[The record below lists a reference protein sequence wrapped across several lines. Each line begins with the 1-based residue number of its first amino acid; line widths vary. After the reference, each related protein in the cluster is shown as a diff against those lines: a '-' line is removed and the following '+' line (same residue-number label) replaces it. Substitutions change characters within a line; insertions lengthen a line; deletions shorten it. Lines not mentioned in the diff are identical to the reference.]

1 MKLAF
6 VADEISSFIKN
17 HDSTWA
23 IMQAGFGLGHEI
35 FYTHIS
41 DLSFIGEPHANCI
54 RLDDEFFQHQILSS
68 SSLLEFP
75 AQPRTQHL
83 SLDSFDKIFMR
94 ADPPVDQQ
102 YVHACQILS
111 LCKKA
116 QVVNNPRAILEH
128 NEKLAIFNFPD
139 LILPTI
145 VTTDLDEIN
154 IFIQTH
160 GTVVVKP
167 LDLMGGQGIFILSS
181 ENFHKFKTLS
191 GSTIDKD
198 TIKPLMIQK
207 FLPEV
212 KTNGDKRL
220 IVINGNLE
228 GALRRIPS
236 QSDFRANIAAGGT
249 YAKYEPSVRDREIC
263 SSLSS
268 FLVNNGIILAGVDVI
283 GDYLTE
289 INITSPTCLQEIN
302 RVNNWQ
308 AQDQLEYRVLEAIS

>member
-1 MKLAF
+1 MRLAF

-23 IMQAGFGLGHEI
+23 IMQAGFDLGHEI
-35 FYTHIS
+35 YYTHIS
-41 DLSFIGEPHANCI
+41 DLSFIGEPCANCI
-54 RLDDEFFQHQILSS
+54 RLDDEFFQHQKVSS

-83 SLDSFDKIFMR
+83 SLESFDKIFMR

-102 YVHACQILS
+102 YVHACQILT

-116 QVVNNPRAILEH
+116 QVLNNPRAILEH
-128 NEKLAIFNFPD
+128 NEKLSIFNFPE
-139 LILPTI
+139 LILPTM

-154 IFIQTH
+154 IFMQAH

-167 LDLMGGQGIFILSS
+167 LDLMGGQGIFILNAQ
-181 ENFHKFKTLS
+181 NFHQLETLS
-191 GSTIDKD
+191 GRAIDKN

-220 IVINGNLE
+220 IVINGKLE

-236 QSDFRANIAAGGT
+236 GSDFRANIAAGGT
-249 YAKYEPSVRDREIC
+249 YAKYEPNKRDKEIC
-263 SSLSS
+263 ETLSD
-268 FLVNNGIILAGVDVI
+268 FLVQNDIILAGVDVI
-283 GDYLTE
+283 GDFLTE

-302 RVNNWQ
+302 YCNGLQ
-308 AQDQLEYRVLEAIS
+308 GSDKLEYRIFDKPN

>member
-1 MKLAF
+1 MRLAF
-6 VADEISSFIKN
+6 IADEITSFIKN

-23 IMQAGFGLGHEI
+23 LMQAGFKLGHEI
-35 FYTHIS
+35 FYSHIS
-41 DLSFIGEPHANCI
+41 DLSVLGEPHANCI
-54 RLDDEFFQHQILSS
+54 RLDDEFFQHQTSS
-68 SSLLEFP
+68 GAALLEFP

-83 SLDSFDKIFMR
+83 SLESFDKIFMR

-111 LCKKA
+111 LCQKA
-116 QVVNNPRAILEH
+116 LVVNSPRAILEH

-154 IFIQTH
+154 IFMQAH
-160 GTVVVKP
+160 ETVVVKP

-181 ENFHKFKTLS
+181 ENFHQFETLS
-191 GSTIDKD
+191 GRAIDKN

-220 IVINGNLE
+220 IMINGKLE

-249 YAKYEPSVRDREIC
+249 YAKYEPSARDREIC

-268 FLVNNGIILAGVDVI
+268 FLIDNGIILAGVDVI

-302 RVNNWQ
+302 RMNNWQ